1 LARALRCHEYAATQH
16 TRSQLPFS
24 WSRTSQPSHC
34 LGTNTSRNVKQ
45 SVEMYTRSTKRLS
58 GDYSQ
63 ALTALFAFMLN
74 NGLQSKELLTV
85 CTRALKK
92 AESRARVASIAP
104 SGGLATASLV
114 LHAWHR
120 DRRYLN
126 STASPKAVRLLGPPP
141 SVEAL
146 IRVQKRRSDAVAIAL
161 HLKRLRLVVPYG
173 RSLYKPTSDTAVI
186 SKHNPLI
193 FQHAARAVST
203 LLETVTQNVSRG
215 SSRSAPL
222 IERTAEVPD
231 LPRKHAAAFQ
241 RFSQRQGL
249 LLLRT
254 MNDWLE
260 SRRARRSASAETRAL
275 VRAGVHLYAY
285 IAARDER
292 SPKR

>member
-1 LARALRCHEYAATQH
+1 MHA
-16 TRSQLPFS
+16 
-24 WSRTSQPSHC
+24 
-34 LGTNTSRNVKQ
+34 
-45 SVEMYTRSTKRLS
+45 RSTKRLS
-58 GDYSQ
+58 RDYSQ

-74 NGLQSKELLTV
+74 NGLESRELLSV

-92 AESRARVASIAP
+92 AESKARRGSMAP

-126 STASPKAVRLLGPPP
+126 GRAAPRAIRLLGPPP

-146 IRVQKRRSDAVAIAL
+146 IRIQRRRGDAAAIAR
-161 HLKRLRLVVPYG
+161 HLQRLRLVVPCG
-173 RSLYKPTSDTAVI
+173 RSLYRPSSDIAVI
-186 SKHNPLI
+186 SRHNPLI

-203 LLETVTQNVSRG
+203 LLETVTQNVSSN

-231 LPRKHAAAFQ
+231 LPRKHVAAFQ
-241 RFSQRQGL
+241 EFSQGQGL
-249 LLLRT
+249 LVLRT
-254 MNDWLE
+254 INDWLE
-260 SRRARRSASAETRAL
+260 SRRVRRSVGERRRSL

-285 IAARDER
+285 VAAREAR
-292 SPKR
+292 PSKR

>member
-1 LARALRCHEYAATQH
+1 MH
-16 TRSQLPFS
+16 
-24 WSRTSQPSHC
+24 
-34 LGTNTSRNVKQ
+34 
-45 SVEMYTRSTKRLS
+45 TRSTKRLS
-58 GDYSQ
+58 RDYSQ

-74 NGLQSKELLTV
+74 NELQPRELLAV
-85 CTRALKK
+85 CTRALRK
-92 AESRARVASIAP
+92 AENRARLVSMAP

-126 STASPKAVRLLGPPP
+126 RGAAPKAIRLLGPAP

-146 IRVQKRRSDAVAIAL
+146 IRVQRRRGDAAAVAR
-161 HLKRLRLVVPYG
+161 HLKRLRLVVPCG
-173 RSLYKPTSDTAVI
+173 RGLYRPTSDIAVI
-186 SKHNPLI
+186 SRHNPLI

-203 LLETVTQNVSRG
+203 LLETVTQNVS
-215 SSRSAPL
+215 SSSSHSAPL

-231 LPRKHAAAFQ
+231 LPRKHVAAFQ
-241 RFSQRQGL
+241 EFSQRQGL

-260 SRRARRSASAETRAL
+260 SRRVRRSVGGQRRSL

-285 IAARDER
+285 VAAREAR
-292 SPKR
+292 SSKR

>member
-1 LARALRCHEYAATQH
+1 MYAR
-16 TRSQLPFS
+16 
-24 WSRTSQPSHC
+24 SR
-34 LGTNTSRNVKQ
+34 
-45 SVEMYTRSTKRLS
+45 KRLS
-58 GDYSQ
+58 RDYLQ

-74 NGLQSKELLTV
+74 NGLQSRELLSV

-92 AESRARVASIAP
+92 AESKARLGSMAP

-126 STASPKAVRLLGPPP
+126 GTATPRAIRLLGPPP

-146 IRVQKRRSDAVAIAL
+146 IRIQRRRGDAAAIAR
-161 HLKRLRLVVPYG
+161 HLKRLRLVVPSG
-173 RSLYKPTSDTAVI
+173 RSLYKPTSDIAVI
-186 SKHNPLI
+186 SRHNPLI

-203 LLETVTQNVSRG
+203 LLETVTQNVSSN

-231 LPRKHAAAFQ
+231 LPRKHVAAFQ
-241 RFSQRQGL
+241 KFSQRQGL

-254 MNDWLE
+254 INDWLE
-260 SRRARRSASAETRAL
+260 SRRVRGSAGRHGRSL

-285 IAARDER
+285 VAAREAR
-292 SPKR
+292 LSKR

>member
-1 LARALRCHEYAATQH
+1 MH
-16 TRSQLPFS
+16 
-24 WSRTSQPSHC
+24 
-34 LGTNTSRNVKQ
+34 
-45 SVEMYTRSTKRLS
+45 TRSTKRLS
-58 GDYSQ
+58 RDYSQ

-74 NGLQSKELLTV
+74 NGLQSKELLAV

-92 AESRARVASIAP
+92 AESRARLGSIAP

-126 STASPKAVRLLGPPP
+126 GRAAPRAIRLLGPPP

-146 IRVQKRRSDAVAIAL
+146 IRVQRKRGDAAAIAL
-161 HLKRLRLVVPYG
+161 HLKRLRLVVPCG
-173 RSLYKPTSDTAVI
+173 RGLYRPTSDIAVI
-186 SKHNPLI
+186 SRHNPLI

-203 LLETVTQNVSRG
+203 LLKTVAQNVSSN

-231 LPRKHAAAFQ
+231 LPRKHVVAFRQ
-241 RFSQRQGL
+241 FSQGQGL

-260 SRRARRSASAETRAL
+260 SRRVRRSVGRHSRSL

-285 IAARDER
+285 VAAREAR
-292 SPKR
+292 APKR

>member
-1 LARALRCHEYAATQH
+1 MH
-16 TRSQLPFS
+16 TRS
-24 WSRTSQPSHC
+24 
-34 LGTNTSRNVKQ
+34 
-45 SVEMYTRSTKRLS
+45 TRRLS
-58 GDYSQ
+58 RDYSQ

-74 NGLQSKELLTV
+74 NGLQTRELLAV

-92 AESRARVASIAP
+92 AENRARFGSMAP

-126 STASPKAVRLLGPPP
+126 GRAAPRAIRLLGPAP

-146 IRVQKRRSDAVAIAL
+146 IRVQRRRGDAAAIAR
-161 HLKRLRLVVPYG
+161 HLKRLRLVVPCG
-173 RSLYKPTSDTAVI
+173 RSLYKPTSDIAVI
-186 SKHNPLI
+186 SSHNPLI

-203 LLETVTQNVSRG
+203 LLETVAQNVSSN

-231 LPRKHAAAFQ
+231 LPRKHVADFQ

-254 MNDWLE
+254 INDWLE
-260 SRRARRSASAETRAL
+260 SRRVRRSAGGPSRSL

-285 IAARDER
+285 VAAREVR
-292 SPKR
+292 LSKR

>member
-1 LARALRCHEYAATQH
+1 MHA
-16 TRSQLPFS
+16 
-24 WSRTSQPSHC
+24 
-34 LGTNTSRNVKQ
+34 
-45 SVEMYTRSTKRLS
+45 RSTKRLS
-58 GDYSQ
+58 RDYSQ

-74 NGLQSKELLTV
+74 NGLQSRELLSV
-85 CTRALKK
+85 CTRALKR
-92 AESRARVASIAP
+92 AESRARLGSMAP

-126 STASPKAVRLLGPPP
+126 GRAAPRAIRLLGPPP

-146 IRVQKRRSDAVAIAL
+146 IRVQRKRGDAATIAH
-161 HLKRLRLVVPYG
+161 HLKRLRLVVPCG
-173 RSLYKPTSDTAVI
+173 RSLYKPTSDIAVI
-186 SKHNPLI
+186 SRHNPLA

-203 LLETVTQNVSRG
+203 LLKTVAQNVSSD

-231 LPRKHAAAFQ
+231 LPRKHAAAF
-241 RFSQRQGL
+241 RAFSQRQGL

-254 MNDWLE
+254 INDWLE
-260 SRRARRSASAETRAL
+260 SRRVRRSVGGHSRSL
-275 VRAGVHLYAY
+275 VRAGIHLYAY
-285 IAARDER
+285 VAAREAR

>member
-1 LARALRCHEYAATQH
+1 MH
-16 TRSQLPFS
+16 T
-24 WSRTSQPSHC
+24 PS
-34 LGTNTSRNVKQ
+34 K
-45 SVEMYTRSTKRLS
+45 KRLS
-58 GDYSQ
+58 RDYSQ

-74 NGLQSKELLTV
+74 NGLQSAALLSV
-85 CTRALKK
+85 CKRALKK
-92 AESRARVASIAP
+92 AESKARRGSMAP

-126 STASPKAVRLLGPPP
+126 GRAAPRAIRLLGPPP

-146 IRVQKRRSDAVAIAL
+146 IRVQRRRGDAAAIAR

-173 RSLYKPTSDTAVI
+173 RGLYRPTSDIAVI
-186 SKHNPLI
+186 SRHSPLI

-203 LLETVTQNVSRG
+203 LLETVTQNVSRN
-215 SSRSAPL
+215 SSRSSPL

-231 LPRKHAAAFQ
+231 LPKKHVAAFQ
-241 RFSQRQGL
+241 EFSQRQGL

-254 MNDWLE
+254 INDWLE
-260 SRRARRSASAETRAL
+260 SRRVRRSVGGRGRPL

-285 IAARDER
+285 VAGRGAR

>member
-1 LARALRCHEYAATQH
+1 MH
-16 TRSQLPFS
+16 
-24 WSRTSQPSHC
+24 
-34 LGTNTSRNVKQ
+34 
-45 SVEMYTRSTKRLS
+45 TRSTKRLS
-58 GDYSQ
+58 RDYSQ

-74 NGLQSKELLTV
+74 NGLQSRDLRSV
-85 CTRALKK
+85 CTAALKE
-92 AESRARVASIAP
+92 AESRARLANMAP

-126 STASPKAVRLLGPPP
+126 GRATPRAIRLLGPPP

-146 IRVQKRRSDAVAIAL
+146 IRVQRKRGDAAVIAR
-161 HLKRLRLVVPYG
+161 HLKRLRLVMPCG
-173 RSLYKPTSDTAVI
+173 RGLYRPTSDIAVI
-186 SKHNPLI
+186 SRHNPLI

-203 LLETVTQNVSRG
+203 LLKTVAQNVSSD

-231 LPRKHAAAFQ
+231 LPKKHAAAF
-241 RFSQRQGL
+241 REFSQHQGL

-254 MNDWLE
+254 INDWLE
-260 SRRARRSASAETRAL
+260 SRRVRRSVGGHSRSL

-285 IAARDER
+285 VAAREAG
-292 SPKR
+292 SPRR

>member
-1 LARALRCHEYAATQH
+1 MH
-16 TRSQLPFS
+16 
-24 WSRTSQPSHC
+24 
-34 LGTNTSRNVKQ
+34 
-45 SVEMYTRSTKRLS
+45 TRSTKRLS
-58 GDYSQ
+58 RDYSQ

-74 NGLQSKELLTV
+74 NGLQSRELLSV
-85 CTRALKK
+85 CTRALKR
-92 AESRARVASIAP
+92 AESRARLGSMAP

-126 STASPKAVRLLGPPP
+126 GRAAPRAIRLLGPPP

-146 IRVQKRRSDAVAIAL
+146 IRVQRKRGDAAAIAH
-161 HLKRLRLVVPYG
+161 HLKRLRLVVPCG
-173 RSLYKPTSDTAVI
+173 RSLYRPTSDIAVI
-186 SKHNPLI
+186 SRHNPLI

-203 LLETVTQNVSRG
+203 LLKTVAQNVSSD

-231 LPRKHAAAFQ
+231 LPRKHAAAF
-241 RFSQRQGL
+241 RVFSQRQGL

-254 MNDWLE
+254 INDWLE
-260 SRRARRSASAETRAL
+260 SRRVRRSGGRHSRSL
-275 VRAGVHLYAY
+275 VRAGIHLYAY
-285 IAARDER
+285 VAAREAR

>member
-1 LARALRCHEYAATQH
+1 MH
-16 TRSQLPFS
+16 TRS
-24 WSRTSQPSHC
+24 
-34 LGTNTSRNVKQ
+34 K
-45 SVEMYTRSTKRLS
+45 KRLS
-58 GDYSQ
+58 RDYSQ

-74 NGLQSKELLTV
+74 NGLQSRELLSV

-92 AESRARVASIAP
+92 AESKARRGSMAA

-126 STASPKAVRLLGPPP
+126 GSATPRAIRLLGPPP

-146 IRVQKRRSDAVAIAL
+146 IRIQRRRGDAAAIAR
-161 HLKRLRLVVPYG
+161 HLKRLRLVLPCG
-173 RSLYKPTSDTAVI
+173 RSLYKPTSDIAVI
-186 SKHNPLI
+186 SRHNPLA

-203 LLETVTQNVSRG
+203 LLETVTQNVSAN
-215 SSRSAPL
+215 SAARSAPL

-231 LPRKHAAAFQ
+231 LPRQHVAAFQ
-241 RFSQRQGL
+241 EFSQRQGL

-254 MNDWLE
+254 INDWLE
-260 SRRARRSASAETRAL
+260 SRRVGRSVSGRGRPL

-285 IAARDER
+285 VAGRRVR
-292 SPKR
+292 SSKR

>member
-1 LARALRCHEYAATQH
+1 MHA
-16 TRSQLPFS
+16 
-24 WSRTSQPSHC
+24 
-34 LGTNTSRNVKQ
+34 
-45 SVEMYTRSTKRLS
+45 RSTKRLS
-58 GDYSQ
+58 RDYSQ

-74 NGLQSKELLTV
+74 NGLQSRELRSV
-85 CTRALKK
+85 CTGALKE
-92 AESRARVASIAP
+92 AESRARLANMAP

-126 STASPKAVRLLGPPP
+126 GRAAPRAIRLLGPPP

-146 IRVQKRRSDAVAIAL
+146 IRVQRKRGDAAGIAR
-161 HLKRLRLVVPYG
+161 HLKRLRLVIPCG
-173 RSLYKPTSDTAVI
+173 RGLYRPTSDIAVI
-186 SKHNPLI
+186 SRHNPLA

-203 LLETVTQNVSRG
+203 LLKTVAQNVNSH

-231 LPRKHAAAFQ
+231 LPKKDAAAF
-241 RFSQRQGL
+241 REFSQHQGL

-254 MNDWLE
+254 INDWLE
-260 SRRARRSASAETRAL
+260 SRRVRRSLGGHSRSL

-285 IAARDER
+285 VAPRGAG